1 MEAPR
6 RQRHE
11 GPRPADRRRR
21 TFPAAIVALALL
33 AAGCGGSSGGAE
45 GVETEAGSQA
55 EPSGF
60 SVVKLAYLGPLT
72 GEVAS
77 IGVAARDAARL
88 AIDEANE
95 RGDLP
100 VRLVLEEF
108 DTQFDPAQA
117 PALVTKAVIDSAI
130 IGAVGPLSSGEV
142 KAAAPT
148 FEEGGLAFVTVA
160 TNPDLA
166 RHGWKTFHRLV
177 ANDQTQSREVAKYI
191 ETALKARTVA
201 IIHDNTEYGR
211 GLAVLTEAALQK
223 RGVATDIDVIDPKAL
238 DYSAAVNI
246 VKARRPTAV
255 FYSGYYA
262 EAGRLVKQ
270 LRDAGVTAPFLSGD
284 AAKDPGIAQGAG
296 KAAEGVVVT
305 CACSDP
311 AHHPDPAAQS
321 FAKTYQE
328 RFGRPPKLYSAES
341 YDGANLLIDA
351 IRRGART
358 RDTLLAN
365 LDSTRL
371 EGVTKTFTFQPDGE
385 VGSDAVYVYAFRSG
399 AFESLGTTAD
409 LVR

>member
-1 MEAPR
+1 MGGTVIR
-6 RQRHE
+6 L
-11 GPRPADRRRR
+11 
-21 TFPAAIVALALL
+21 VALALL
-33 AAGCGGSSGGAE
+33 AAGCGGSTGGAE
-45 GVETEAGSQA
+45 GVETETGSKDRA
-55 EPSGF
+55 SGS
-60 SVVKLAYLGPLT
+60 SVIKLAFLGPMT

-77 IGVAARDAARL
+77 IGVAARDATRL

-100 VRLVLEEF
+100 VRLMLEEF

-117 PALVTKAVIDSAI
+117 QALVLNAVTDSAI
-130 IGAVGPLSSGEV
+130 IGAVGPFSSGEV

-148 FEEGGLAFVTVA
+148 FEEGGLPFLTVA
-160 TNPDLA
+160 TNPDLG
-166 RHGWKTFHRLV
+166 RHGWKAFHRLV
-177 ANDQTQSREVAKYI
+177 ANDHTQSSEVARYI
-191 ETALKARTVA
+191 DTALKARTVS
-201 IIHDNTEYGR
+201 ILHDNTEYGR
-211 GLAVLTEAALQK
+211 GLAELTEAALRK
-223 RGVATDIDVIDPKAL
+223 RGVATEVDVIDPKSL

-246 VKARRPTAV
+246 VNARRPAAV

-270 LRDAGVTAPFLSGD
+270 LRDAGITAPFLSGD
-284 AAKDPGIAQGAG
+284 AAKDPGIAEGAG

-321 FAKTYQE
+321 FARTYQK
-328 RFGRPPKLYSAES
+328 RFGRLPKLYSAES

-358 RDTLLAN
+358 RGTLLAN
-365 LDSTRL
+365 LNNTRL
-371 EGVTKTFTFQPDGE
+371 EGVTKTFSFLPGGE
-385 VGSDAVYVYAFRSG
+385 VGSDAVYVYAFRRG
-399 AFESLGTTAD
+399 VFESLGTTAD